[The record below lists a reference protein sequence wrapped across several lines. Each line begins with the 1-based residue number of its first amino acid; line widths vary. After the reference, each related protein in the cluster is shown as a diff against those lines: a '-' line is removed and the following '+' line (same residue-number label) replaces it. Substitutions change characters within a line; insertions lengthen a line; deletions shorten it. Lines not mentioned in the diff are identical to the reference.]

1 MEAIKARLF
10 PGEAAPAKIGRFTVL
25 RQIGAGGMSVVY
37 AAYDE
42 RLDRRIAVKLLRSGE
57 STDNQA
63 RLLREAQA
71 MARLSHPNVV
81 AVHEVGAWEQQ
92 VYVAMEFVRGPNL
105 REWLQAVPRD
115 IREIREVFV
124 AAGRGLAAAHHAGLV
139 HRDFKPANVLV
150 GDDGRVRVGDFGLV
164 RHAGD
169 EPLDGPAPAPV
180 LAASLVQAGA
190 PVELS
195 TTLTQTGAILGTPA
209 YMSPEQH
216 LGRPVDARS
225 DQFSF
230 CVALYEALYGAPPFA
245 GRDLFELVRRVLAG
259 AVSPVPEDSKVPA
272 WLRRAILRGLAVDP
286 AARWPGMD
294 DLLDELERDPERAWR
309 IRRGAALVGVAV
321 VGVVVG
327 LIAVARERADAA
339 AQAQRAEAA
348 AERQRRTAEDER
360 AAAEQ
365 ERDRA
370 FIDAKAQLAEAQR
383 AQAALKDALAAAE
396 AQRLNA
402 EAHAALAEHALSE
415 AERRRREAEG
425 QRKEAERQTGRA
437 VHEAARARDANR
449 LAQALAGARG
459 DPTTVLAL
467 LREVEDPAAASGW
480 VPAAVWALQQPV
492 SAAVLRGRGAALLT
506 AAFSPDGARVAAA
519 GEDRQVTLWS
529 WPDDHVL
536 KIHEHQGPVR
546 AVAFAPA
553 GELVSGAENGAA
565 VWRDPPVRLPAGA
578 GDDLRAFA
586 LAPDG
591 RTLVTGGGDG
601 RVRAWDL
608 DAAPPRPRELARH
621 EGPVHAVLFDRTGH
635 LVASAG
641 ADGAARI
648 VDLRGGPP
656 RSLPHPSG
664 AVRSA
669 AFSPDGRKL
678 ATGAQDGLVRVW
690 DALGSGAP
698 ALLRGHADEV
708 VALAWSPDGDRL
720 ASASLDRSARLWS
733 SGGALQR
740 TLRGHDGR
748 VYAVAWSPGGDRLV
762 TASQDGTAR
771 VWPVGGGAVP
781 GDMPLILRGHGEAV
795 VAAGF
800 SPAGDHVVTASRDG
814 TARVWRVRGGDPLVR
829 AVPLGGPVDHLLW
842 TAAGLHAVRADGRAL
857 RLALAALAAA
867 GMASAPGLKSHAH
880 EDMSSSTPSPSLFLG
895 AGPNGHVLTVTREGA
910 LQGWDEA
917 RRPLPPRPLDPGA
930 AAAAVSA
937 DRARGPGG
945 ARRRA
950 PDRPGRR
957 DSSPPDRPPRQRHRP
972 RLLARRPAARHR
984 RRRPDRPALPHRR
997 SVRHRARARAA
1008 LGQRHRAGVRARRP
1022 AARHRLVGPSGPDLV
1037 ARGRGPEDPRGAQR
1051 PGARPRLAPR
1061 RGRAG
1066 DRQRRRDRARVAAR
1080 RPRRARGADR
1090 PSGPRARAGLVARR
1104 STPRLG
1110 RRRRPAAPVDR
1121 RLRPRDLE
1129 GPPARRLAGVLRRAS
1144 AASSSAN
1151 LRRSPRPTRPRAR
1164 ASANQ
1169 SSDFIEPGR
1178 PKRGAVVGNASSM
1191 AAREPVARSTR
1202 RVRPGTRSRRDRPIP
1217 QTRTRGRGRASDRDP
1232 PETPTREAPP
1242 EQEPLA
1248 SSTGTPMAWNASA
1261 NPSSDASGPGVLEPR
1276 AMPRRGAA
1284 VVTIVALALT
1294 GTPAPARAQQPGPV
1308 APVAV
1313 QQPGPVAPVAESVRV
1328 VEPAPVPAQ
1337 EPPPPAVYDT
1347 VILRDGSV
1355 LRGTILE
1362 LHQDREVIIQLTG
1375 GARTIPWADI
1385 ASTTFAGATTI
1396 GPEGQ
1401 VPQPSGHVPTDS
1413 IAAVAEDEVPPGPS
1427 RPRIYIELTRPG
1439 DVHLLEAVAPIGAA
1453 NPQAA
1458 RAGLAGARS
1467 VCRAPCGKVID
1478 GRAGFP
1484 FYFGGDRM
1492 MPSQTFFLKDLEGE
1506 YVARVR
1512 PGRRGLLIGGMLL
1525 AGYGAGATLGGT
1537 MLTAIGR
1544 DEKRTVGSVVL
1555 GVGLAMLIGGI
1566 VMAVRGST
1574 RYRLERRR

>member
-1 MEAIKARLF
+1 MAGAKSTARAGRQHTSLEQADTATSPGTSAAPAPDDARHLSRLASEARRGDALAPERLAMEAIKARLF

-57 STDNQA
+57 SADNQA

-105 REWLQAVPRD
+105 RDWLQAVPRD

-169 EPLDGPAPAPV
+169 EPLEAPAPAPV
-180 LAASLVQAGA
+180 PTGSIVQAGA
-190 PVELS
+190 RVELS
-195 TTLTQTGAILGTPA
+195 TTLTETGAILGTPA

-245 GRDLFELVRRVLAG
+245 GRDLLELARRVLAG

-272 WLRRAILRGLAVDP
+272 WLRRAVLRGLAVDP
-286 AARWPGMD
+286 AARWPSID

-309 IRRGAALVGVAV
+309 TRRSAALVGLAV

-327 LIAVARERADAA
+327 LLVVARERADAA

-415 AERRRREAEG
+415 AERRRREAEA

-467 LREVEDPAAASGW
+467 LREVEDPAAAPGW
-480 VPAAVWALQQPV
+480 VPAAVSALQHPV

-506 AAFSPDGARVAAA
+506 AAFSPDGARLAAA
-519 GEDRQVTLWS
+519 GEDRRVTLWS

-546 AVAFAPA
+546 AVAFAPG

-608 DAAPPRPRELARH
+608 EAAPPRPRELARH

-669 AFSPDGRKL
+669 AFSPDGRRL

-690 DALGSGAP
+690 DAQGEGAP

-708 VALAWSPDGDRL
+708 VALAWSPDGERL
-720 ASASLDRSARLWS
+720 ASASLDRTARLWTA
-733 SGGALQR
+733 GGAPRR

-748 VYAVAWSPGGDRLV
+748 VYALAWSPGGDRLV

-771 VWPVGGGAVP
+771 VWPVDGAPVP

-800 SPAGDHVVTASRDG
+800 SPSGDHVVTASRDG

-829 AVPLGGPVDHLLW
+829 AVPLGGPVDHLVW
-842 TAAGLHAVRADGRAL
+842 TAAGLYAVRADGRAL
-857 RLALAALAAA
+857 HLAPAGLPGPGRRTSETGREDDVSTDLPPKPSHSNVSSAMPMGTGLIDHGPQDMPLEPPMSSGADPSGPARVAALA
-867 GMASAPGLKSHAH
+867 GP
-880 EDMSSSTPSPSLFLG
+880 ESPSLFLG
-895 AGPNGHVLTVTREGA
+895 TGPNGHVLTLTRAGA
-910 LQGWDEA
+910 LQGWDDA
-917 RRPLPPRPLDPGA
+917 RRPLKPRPLDPA
-930 AAAAVSA
+930 VAAAAV
-937 DRARGPGG
+937 
-945 ARRRA
+945 A
-950 PDRPGRR
+950 PD
-957 DSSPPDRPPRQRHRP
+957 
-972 RLLARRPAARHR
+972 L
-984 RRRPDRPALPHRR
+984 
-997 SVRHRARARAA
+997 ARAA
-1008 LGQRHRAGVRARRP
+1008 LAVPDGARLFDLTEGTSRPLTGHRGSVTALAFSPDGRQLATGAADRTARLYSAHDPAAAPREFGPHSGSVTVLAFSPDGQR
-1022 AARHRLVGPSGPDLV
+1022 
-1037 ARGRGPEDPRGAQR
+1037 
-1051 PGARPRLAPR
+1051 LAT
-1061 RGRAG
+1061 GSW
-1066 DRQRRRDRARVAAR
+1066 D
-1080 RPRRARGADR
+1080 
-1090 PSGPRARAGLVARR
+1090 
-1104 STPRLG
+1104 
-1110 RRRRPAAPVDR
+1110 
-1121 RLRPRDLE
+1121 
-1129 GPPARRLAGVLRRAS
+1129 
-1144 AASSSAN
+1144 
-1151 LRRSPRPTRPRAR
+1151 
-1164 ASANQ
+1164 
-1169 SSDFIEPGR
+1169 
-1178 PKRGAVVGNASSM
+1178 
-1191 AAREPVARSTR
+1191 R
-1202 RVRPGTRSRRDRPIP
+1202 RVRIW
-1217 QTRTRGRGRASDRDP
+1217 
-1232 PETPTREAPP
+1232 
-1242 EQEPLA
+1242 PLA
-1248 SSTGTPMAWNASA
+1248 G
-1261 NPSSDASGPGVLEPR
+1261 
-1276 AMPRRGAA
+1276 GA
-1284 VVTIVALALT
+1284 
-1294 GTPAPARAQQPGPV
+1294 P
-1308 APVAV
+1308 
-1313 QQPGPVAPVAESVRV
+1313 
-1328 VEPAPVPAQ
+1328 
-1337 EPPPPAVYDT
+1337 
-1347 VILRDGSV
+1347 
-1355 LRGTILE
+1355 TILE
-1362 LHQDREVIIQLTG
+1362 EH
-1375 GARTIPWADI
+1375 
-1385 ASTTFAGATTI
+1385 S
-1396 GPEGQ
+1396 GP
-1401 VPQPSGHVPTDS
+1401 VR
-1413 IAAVAEDEVPPGPS
+1413 ALAW
-1427 RPRIYIELTRPG
+1427 RP
-1439 DVHLLEAVAPIGAA
+1439 DGAA
-1453 NPQAA
+1453 
-1458 RAGLAGARS
+1458 LATAS
-1467 VCRAPCGKVID
+1467 DDATV
-1478 GRAGFP
+1478 
-1484 FYFGGDRM
+1484 
-1492 MPSQTFFLKDLEGE
+1492 
-1506 YVARVR
+1506 RVW
-1512 PGRRGLLIGGMLL
+1512 PLD
-1525 AGYGAGATLGGT
+1525 
-1537 MLTAIGR
+1537 GR
-1544 DEKRTVGSVVL
+1544 DEPVVL
-1555 GVGLAMLIGGI
+1555 TGHQGPVRALAWAPASPHLASAGDDGQLRLWTADFAPATLKARLRAASPVCLSARQRGQLLGEPPGLAEANATACQSGHEPGQ
-1566 VMAVRGST
+1566 
-1574 RYRLERRR
+1574 

>member
-1 MEAIKARLF
+1 MGRKFSSLEQADTATPPGSSVAPDDARHLSRLASEARRGDALAPERLAMEAIKARLF

-57 STDNQA
+57 SADNQA

-105 REWLQAVPRD
+105 RDWLQAVPRD

-169 EPLDGPAPAPV
+169 EPADGPAPAPV
-180 LAASLVQAGA
+180 PAASIVQAGA
-190 PVELS
+190 RVELS
-195 TTLTQTGAILGTPA
+195 TTLTETGAILGTPA

-245 GRDLFELVRRVLAG
+245 GRDLFELAKRVLAG

-272 WLRRAILRGLAVDP
+272 WLRRAVLRGLAVDP
-286 AARWPGMD
+286 AARWPSID
-294 DLLDELERDPERAWR
+294 DLLDELERDPERSWR
-309 IRRGAALVGVAV
+309 TRRTAALVGLAV

-327 LIAVARERADAA
+327 LVVVARERADAA

-402 EAHAALAEHALSE
+402 EAHAALAEHALAE
-415 AERRRREAEG
+415 AERRRREAEA

-437 VHEAARARDANR
+437 VHEATRARDANR

-467 LREVEDPAAASGW
+467 LREVEDPAAAPGW
-480 VPAAVWALQQPV
+480 VPAAVAALQQPV
-492 SAAVLRGRGAALLT
+492 SAAVLRGRGAALLA
-506 AAFSPDGARVAAA
+506 AAFSPDGARIAAA
-519 GEDRQVTLWS
+519 GEDRRVTLWS

-546 AVAFAPA
+546 AVAFAPG
-553 GELVSGAENGAA
+553 GELVSGAESGAA
-565 VWRDPPVRLPAGA
+565 VWRDPPVRLPSGA

-591 RTLVTGGGDG
+591 RALVTGGGDG

-621 EGPVHAVLFDRTGH
+621 EGPVHAVLFDRAGR

-669 AFSPDGRKL
+669 AFSPDGRQL
-678 ATGAQDGLVRVW
+678 ATGAQDGLVRLW
-690 DALGSGAP
+690 DVGGSGAP

-733 SGGALQR
+733 AVGAPLR

-748 VYAVAWSPGGDRLV
+748 VYALAWSPGGDRLV

-771 VWPVGGGAVP
+771 VWPVAGGPVP
-781 GDMPLILRGHGEAV
+781 GDMPLVLRGHGEAV

-829 AVPLGGPVDHLLW
+829 AVPLGGPVDHLVW
-842 TAAGLHAVRADGRAL
+842 TAAGLHAVRSDGRAL
-857 RLALAALAAA
+857 RLAPAALAAA
-867 GMASAPGLKSHAH
+867 GLAVETWRKSHVSEDMASGEGPEGHVSPVMSMGTAGSATATAPDAAASRGP
-880 EDMSSSTPSPSLFLG
+880 STSGPVATADPATSPAPPSVGPDLPAAAATSPAGPAARALALAGAAAPSLFVG
-895 AGPNGHVLTVTREGA
+895 AGPNGHVLTVTRTGA
-910 LQGWDEA
+910 LQGWDAA
-917 RRPLPPRPLDPGA
+917 RRPLEPRPLGPGA
-930 AAAAVSA
+930 AAAAVSGDLA
-937 DRARGPGG
+937 RAAVALPDG
-945 ARRRA
+945 ARLIDLAEGTSRPLTGHRGSVTA
-950 PDRPGRR
+950 LAFSPDG
-957 DSSPPDRPPRQRHRP
+957 
-972 RLLARRPAARHR
+972 RLLATGAADRTARLYRADDPAA
-984 RRRPDRPALPHRR
+984 
-997 SVRHRARARAA
+997 
-1008 LGQRHRAGVRARRP
+1008 
-1022 AARHRLVGPSGPDLV
+1022 
-1037 ARGRGPEDPRGAQR
+1037 
-1051 PGARPRLAPR
+1051 
-1061 RGRAG
+1061 
-1066 DRQRRRDRARVAAR
+1066 
-1080 RPRRARGADR
+1080 
-1090 PSGPRARAGLVARR
+1090 
-1104 STPRLG
+1104 
-1110 RRRRPAAPVDR
+1110 
-1121 RLRPRDLE
+1121 
-1129 GPPARRLAGVLRRAS
+1129 
-1144 AASSSAN
+1144 
-1151 LRRSPRPTRPRAR
+1151 
-1164 ASANQ
+1164 
-1169 SSDFIEPGR
+1169 
-1178 PKRGAVVGNASSM
+1178 
-1191 AAREPVARSTR
+1191 AAREFGPHSGSVTVLAFAPDGQRLATGSWDR
-1202 RVRPGTRSRRDRPIP
+1202 RVRVWPLDG
-1217 QTRTRGRGRASDRDP
+1217 G
-1232 PETPTREAPP
+1232 AP
-1242 EQEPLA
+1242 
-1248 SSTGTPMAWNASA
+1248 
-1261 NPSSDASGPGVLEPR
+1261 
-1276 AMPRRGAA
+1276 
-1284 VVTIVALALT
+1284 
-1294 GTPAPARAQQPGPV
+1294 
-1308 APVAV
+1308 
-1313 QQPGPVAPVAESVRV
+1313 
-1328 VEPAPVPAQ
+1328 
-1337 EPPPPAVYDT
+1337 
-1347 VILRDGSV
+1347 
-1355 LRGTILE
+1355 TILE
-1362 LHQDREVIIQLTG
+1362 EH
-1375 GARTIPWADI
+1375 
-1385 ASTTFAGATTI
+1385 S
-1396 GPEGQ
+1396 GP
-1401 VPQPSGHVPTDS
+1401 VR
-1413 IAAVAEDEVPPGPS
+1413 ALAW
-1427 RPRIYIELTRPG
+1427 RP
-1439 DVHLLEAVAPIGAA
+1439 DGAA
-1453 NPQAA
+1453 
-1458 RAGLAGARS
+1458 LATAS
-1467 VCRAPCGKVID
+1467 DDATV
-1478 GRAGFP
+1478 
-1484 FYFGGDRM
+1484 
-1492 MPSQTFFLKDLEGE
+1492 
-1506 YVARVR
+1506 RVW
-1512 PGRRGLLIGGMLL
+1512 PLD
-1525 AGYGAGATLGGT
+1525 
-1537 MLTAIGR
+1537 GR
-1544 DEKRTVGSVVL
+1544 DEPVVL
-1555 GVGLAMLIGGI
+1555 TGHQGPVRALAWSPAGPHLASAGDDGQLRLWSADFTPATLKARLRAASP
-1566 VMAVRGST
+1566 VCLSARQRGQLLGEPPALAEANAAACQSERERQST
-1574 RYRLERRR
+1574 P

>member
-1 MEAIKARLF
+1 MPSPDDARHLSRLASEARRGDALAPERLAMEAIKARLF

-57 STDNQA
+57 SSDNQA

-169 EPLDGPAPAPV
+169 EPQDGPAPAPV

-286 AARWPGMD
+286 AARWPSID

-309 IRRGAALVGVAV
+309 IRRGAALVGLAV

-415 AERRRREAEG
+415 AERRRREAEA

-437 VHEAARARDANR
+437 VHEATRARDANR

-565 VWRDPPVRLPAGA
+565 VWRDPPVRLPAGG

-621 EGPVHAVLFDRTGH
+621 EGPVHAVLFDRAGH

-698 ALLRGHADEV
+698 ALLRGHTDEV
-708 VALAWSPDGDRL
+708 VALAWSPEGDRL

-733 SGGALQR
+733 SAGSPQR

-771 VWPVGGGAVP
+771 VWSVAGGPVP

-829 AVPLGGPVDHLLW
+829 AVPLGGPVDHLVW
-842 TAAGLHAVRADGRAL
+842 TAAGLHAVRTDGRAL
-857 RLALAALAAA
+857 RLAPAALAAA
-867 GMASAPGLKSHAH
+867 GLASVPGPGNDADSSRRSADGKNHDQSLGAGPDGHVAQ
-880 EDMSSSTPSPSLFLG
+880 DMLSQTGSSVPAQATARTSLDPERSGPAREPVALAVALAGPAAPSLFLG
-895 AGPNGHVLTVTREGA
+895 AGPNGHVLTVTRAGA
-910 LQGWDEA
+910 LQGWDDA

-937 DRARGPGG
+937 DRARAALALPDG
-945 ARRRA
+945 ARLI
-950 PDRPGRR
+950 D
-957 DSSPPDRPPRQRHRP
+957 
-972 RLLARRPAARHR
+972 LA
-984 RRRPDRPALPHRR
+984 D
-997 SVRHRARARAA
+997 
-1008 LGQRHRAGVRARRP
+1008 GT
-1022 AARHRLVGPSGPDLV
+1022 
-1037 ARGRGPEDPRGAQR
+1037 
-1051 PGARPRLAPR
+1051 ARPLTGHRGSVTALAFSPD
-1061 RGRAG
+1061 GQMLATG
-1066 DRQRRRDRARVAAR
+1066 A
-1080 RPRRARGADR
+1080 ADR
-1090 PSGPRARAGLVARR
+1090 TARLYRTG
-1104 STPRLG
+1104 
-1110 RRRRPAAPVDR
+1110 
-1121 RLRPRDLE
+1121 DL
-1129 GPPARRLAGVLRRAS
+1129 S
-1144 AASSSAN
+1144 AASRELGPHSGSVTVLAFAPDGQR
-1151 LRRSPRPTRPRAR
+1151 L
-1164 ASANQ
+1164 ASG
-1169 SSDFIEPGR
+1169 SWD
-1178 PKRGAVVGNASSM
+1178 
-1191 AAREPVARSTR
+1191 R
-1202 RVRPGTRSRRDRPIP
+1202 RVRIWALDGGAPTVLEEHSGPVRALAWRPDGAALA
-1217 QTRTRGRGRASDRDP
+1217 TASD
-1232 PETPTREAPP
+1232 
-1242 EQEPLA
+1242 
-1248 SSTGTPMAWNASA
+1248 
-1261 NPSSDASGPGVLEPR
+1261 DA
-1276 AMPRRGAA
+1276 
-1284 VVTIVALALT
+1284 T
-1294 GTPAPARAQQPGPV
+1294 
-1308 APVAV
+1308 
-1313 QQPGPVAPVAESVRV
+1313 VRV
-1328 VEPAPVPAQ
+1328 WPL
-1337 EPPPPAVYDT
+1337 D
-1347 VILRDGSV
+1347 
-1355 LRGTILE
+1355 
-1362 LHQDREVIIQLTG
+1362 
-1375 GARTIPWADI
+1375 
-1385 ASTTFAGATTI
+1385 
-1396 GPEGQ
+1396 
-1401 VPQPSGHVPTDS
+1401 
-1413 IAAVAEDEVPPGPS
+1413 
-1427 RPRIYIELTRPG
+1427 
-1439 DVHLLEAVAPIGAA
+1439 
-1453 NPQAA
+1453 
-1458 RAGLAGARS
+1458 
-1467 VCRAPCGKVID
+1467 
-1478 GRAGFP
+1478 
-1484 FYFGGDRM
+1484 
-1492 MPSQTFFLKDLEGE
+1492 
-1506 YVARVR
+1506 
-1512 PGRRGLLIGGMLL
+1512 
-1525 AGYGAGATLGGT
+1525 
-1537 MLTAIGR
+1537 GR
-1544 DEKRTVGSVVL
+1544 DEPVVL
-1555 GVGLAMLIGGI
+1555 TGHQGPVRALAWSPTGPHLASAGDDGQLRLWTADFAPATLKARLRAASP
-1566 VMAVRGST
+1566 VCLSARQRGQLLGEPPTLAEANAAACQS
-1574 RYRLERRR
+1574 ERESVE